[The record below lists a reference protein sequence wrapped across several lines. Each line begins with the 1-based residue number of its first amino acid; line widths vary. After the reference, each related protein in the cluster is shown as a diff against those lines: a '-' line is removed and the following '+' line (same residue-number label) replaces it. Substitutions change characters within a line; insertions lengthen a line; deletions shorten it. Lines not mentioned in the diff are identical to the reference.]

1 MFKKIILIFIFL
13 IFNLGK
19 SQIERNYG
27 DTAQPVPSA
36 SSFSSYVNTPVSL
49 STGVPSI
56 GIPLLSLPTG
66 NKDFEITT
74 SLSYH
79 PYNTGQDKPASEVG
93 LGWSLFKGGAVISRI
108 INGSIDEFN
117 YDASKSSYKKNLFDD
132 IYYYDLPGNS
142 GKFKFVRDTIN
153 NTFTLSNI
161 SGTNVK
167 IEYTRDSNTATLI
180 LNSFKITDS
189 KGFKYVFEDYSIARY
204 DTSSKG
210 FNYKSAFYLTKII
223 DENNITIATFSYQKN
238 SKNVSDTSN
247 ILLYQNCKMESIT
260 TSYGKIAFENIYKGI
275 TDDDPYVIRSLS
287 LWDIS
292 SHLITK
298 YILDYESFSSS
309 AYPTNVNQGKRTLQS
324 VLKLDRNEAPI
335 ERRQFTYDDVGS
347 ETNYGASPNPN
358 EYGNFLCP
366 DNSKTNPKTYTLG
379 LLKKMTLPEGG
390 YVVYNFEASEVYENK
405 SNLQLNTNQISDP
418 ALQYLSI
425 ANTVSYNTNNSRSY
439 TFQVS
444 ATKRFFVK
452 LLIDEVYEIINI
464 HGNIII
470 PPTYKLLRSS
480 GSEVVGVTNGCSE
493 NVKYFDLI
501 PGTYT
506 FQISGNGN
514 GSIQNYIITNL
525 SAPYKNTAQSKTGA
539 RIAKIKYYDADNTVK
554 KAMSYQYDLF
564 DNSGSGGNLFFGEVC
579 NEEAGNLNETI
590 LYRNVREI
598 YEGTSGNLG
607 YSRYYFKTPD
617 DYTSTVNFYKPY
629 YNITSTGLLTKK
641 EMYNQQNQM
650 LFSESTDYVIDEING
665 VQEYMICG
673 VYKSKSAWLKSTTT
687 TSKTFYANGSS
698 LEDHSETVFNASNF
712 QPAYTKNISPEGKIT
727 EKSIKYPSDLSNT
740 RLINANM
747 LSVPLLLETKIN
759 GSITSKGETKYDS
772 ADHLNPSSVV
782 TYDLKNLAP
791 VTIMTFNKYDNKGN
805 LVEITGKNGIPTTTI
820 WGYYQTQPIA
830 QITGVT
836 YNQISALPSV
846 LTAITASNND
856 ADNPANEASL
866 LQALENLRKDP
877 ALQSKPISV
886 YTYDPLIGITQSI
899 SGNGAKI
906 TYVYD
911 TVNRLIKTMDPEG
924 KTLQEYQYNYKH

>member
-1 MFKKIILIFIFL
+1 MSKKLVVIMIFL

-49 STGVPSI
+49 STGVPNI

-66 NKDFEITT
+66 NKDFEIAT

-79 PYNTGQDKPASEVG
+79 PYNTGEGKPSSEVG

-108 INGSIDEFN
+108 INGAVDEYN
-117 YDASKSSYKKNLFDD
+117 YDATKSSYKKNLFDD

-153 NTFTLSNI
+153 NTFTLNNI
-161 SGTNVK
+161 SGSNVK

-189 KGFKYVFEDYSIARY
+189 KGFKYIFEDYSVARC

-210 FNYKSAFYLTKII
+210 FNYKSAFYLTKVI
-223 DENNITIATFSYQKN
+223 DENNITIATFNYQKY
-238 SKNVSDTSN
+238 SKNVSSTST
-247 ILLYQNCKMESIT
+247 ILLYQNCKTESIS
-260 TSYGKIAFENIYKGI
+260 TSYGKITFENFYTGI
-275 TDDDPYVIRSLS
+275 SDDDPYIIRSLS
-287 LWDIS
+287 LWDKS
-292 SHLITK
+292 SHLITQ
-298 YILDYESFSSS
+298 YRFIYDSFYSSV
-309 AYPTNVNQGKRTLQS
+309 YPVNVNKGKRILSNVQ
-324 VLKLDRNEAPI
+324 KLDRSQTVTEA
-335 ERRQFTYDDVGS
+335 RTFTYDDTGS
-347 ETNYGASPNPN
+347 ETRYGASPNPN

-366 DNSKTNPKTYTLG
+366 DNTKNNPKTYTLG

-390 YVVYNFEASEVYENK
+390 YVVYNFEANEVYENK
-405 SNLQLNTNQISDP
+405 STVQLSTNQITDP
-418 ALQYLSI
+418 ALQYLNLD
-425 ANTVSYNTNNSRSY
+425 NTVSYDTNNSRSY
-439 TFQVS
+439 TLQVS
-444 ATKRFFVK
+444 AAQRFFIKFSIV
-452 LLIDEVYEIINI
+452 EGYEIINI

-480 GSEVVGVTNGCSE
+480 GTEVTGVANGCSE
-493 NVKYFDLI
+493 NVKYYDLT

-506 FQISGNGN
+506 FKISGNGN
-514 GSIQNYIITNL
+514 GNIQNYIIKNL
-525 SAPYKNTAQSKTGA
+525 AAPYKNTSQSKTGA
-539 RIAKIKYYDADNTVK
+539 RIANIKYYDADNTVK
-554 KAMSYQYDLF
+554 KAMSYQYNSL
-564 DNSGSGGNLFFGEVC
+564 DNSGSSGSIFTGEVC
-579 NEEAGNLNETI
+579 NEELGNLNETV
-590 LYRNVREI
+590 LYKNVKEI
-598 YEGTSGNLG
+598 YEGTAGNLG
-607 YSRYYFKTPD
+607 YTQYYFKTPD
-617 DYTSTVNFYKPY
+617 DYTSNINLYKPY

-650 LFSESTDYVIDEING
+650 LSSESTDYVLDEISG
-665 VQEYMICG
+665 VQEYIICG
-673 VYKSKSAWLKSTTT
+673 YYKSKSAWLKSTTT

-698 LEDHSETVFNASNF
+698 LEDRTETVFNASNF
-712 QPAYTKNISPEGKIT
+712 QPAYTKNTAPDGKIT

-759 GSITSKGETKYDS
+759 GNVTSKGETRYDS

-782 TYDLKNLAP
+782 TYDLKNLTP
-791 VTIMTFNKYDNKGN
+791 VTMMTFNTYDSKGN
-805 LVEITGKNGIPTTTI
+805 LVELTGKNGIPTTTI

-836 YNQISALPSV
+836 YNQIATLPSV
-846 LTAITASNND
+846 IAAINASNAD
-856 ADNPANEASL
+856 ADNPANETSL

-877 ALQSKPISV
+877 ALQSKPVAV
-886 YTYDPLIGITQSI
+886 YTYDPFIGITQSV
-899 SGNGAKI
+899 SANGIKL

-911 TVNRLIKTMDPEG
+911 ASNRLIKTTDSEG
-924 KTLQEYQYNYKH
+924 KTIKEYQYNYKH

>member
-1 MFKKIILIFIFL
+1 MFKKFILIFIFL

-36 SSFSSYVNTPVSL
+36 SSFSSYVNTPISL

-74 SLSYH
+74 SLNYH

-93 LGWSLFKGGAVISRI
+93 LGWSLFKGSAVISRI
-108 INGSIDEFN
+108 INGSVDECN
-117 YDASKSSYKKNLFDD
+117 YDAAKSNYKKNLFDD

-153 NTFTLSNI
+153 NTFTLNNI
-161 SGTNVK
+161 SGSNVK

-180 LNSFKITDS
+180 LSSFKITDS
-189 KGFKYVFEDYSIARY
+189 KGFKYIFEDYSIARY
-204 DTSSKG
+204 DTSTKG
-210 FNYKSAFYLTKII
+210 FNYKSAFYLTKVI
-223 DENNITIATFSYQKN
+223 DENDITIATFNYQKN
-238 SKNVSDTSN
+238 SKNVSNTN
-247 ILLYQNCKMESIT
+247 TLLYQNCKMESIT
-260 TSYGKIAFENIYKGI
+260 TSYGKITFENLYMGI
-275 TDDDPYVIRSLS
+275 SDDDPYIIRSISLS
-287 LWDIS
+287 DMS
-292 SHLITK
+292 SHLVSK
-298 YILDYESFSSS
+298 YIFYYQSFSSFT
-309 AYPTNVNQGKRTLQS
+309 YPNNVNQGKRTLLSIQ
-324 VLKLDRNEAPI
+324 KLDRNQTPI
-335 ERRQFTYDDVGS
+335 EGRQFTYDDVGS
-347 ETNYGASPNPN
+347 ETKYGASPNPN

-366 DNSKTNPKTYTLG
+366 DNTKINPKTYTLG

-390 YVVYNFEASEVYENK
+390 YVVYNFEANEVYENK
-405 SNLQLNTNQISDP
+405 SNVQLSTNQITDP
-418 ALQYLSI
+418 ALQYLNL
-425 ANTVSYNTNNSRSY
+425 ANTVSYDTNNNRSY

-444 ATKRFFVK
+444 AAQRFFIKFSIV
-452 LLIDEVYEIINI
+452 EGYEIINI

-480 GSEVVGVTNGCSE
+480 GSEVMGVANGCSE
-493 NVKYFDLI
+493 DVKYYDLI

-506 FQISGNGN
+506 FKISGNGN
-514 GSIQNYIITNL
+514 GNIQNYIITNL
-525 SAPYKNTAQSKTGA
+525 ASPYKNTSQMKIGA
-539 RIAKIKYYDADNTVK
+539 RIANIKYYDADNTVK
-554 KAMSYQYDLF
+554 KAMSYQYNLL
-564 DNSGSGGNLFFGEVC
+564 DNSGSSGSVFYGEVC
-579 NEEAGNLNETI
+579 NEELGNLNETV
-590 LYRNVREI
+590 LYKNVKEV
-598 YEGTSGNLG
+598 YEGTSENLG
-607 YSRYYFKTPD
+607 YSQYYFKTPD
-617 DYTSTVNFYKPY
+617 DYTSTVNLYKPY

-641 EMYNQQNQM
+641 EMFNQQSQI
-650 LFSESTDYVIDEING
+650 LSSENTEYEMAEIPG
-665 VQEYMICG
+665 TPEYYLCMG
-673 VYKSKSAWLKSTTT
+673 NKTKAAWLKSTTT

-698 LEDHSETVFNASNF
+698 LEDVTETVFNASNF
-712 QPAYTKNISPEGKIT
+712 QPAYTKNISPDGKIT
-727 EKSIKYPSDLSNT
+727 EKSIKYPSDLLNT

-772 ADHLNPSSVV
+772 ADNLNPSSAV

-791 VTIMTFNKYDNKGN
+791 VTIMIFNKYDSKGN
-805 LVEITGKNGIPTTTI
+805 LIEIIGKNGVPTTTI

-836 YNQISALPSV
+836 YSQIAALPSLIAAV
-846 LTAITASNND
+846 NASNAD

-877 ALQSKPISV
+877 ALQSKPMTV
-886 YTYDPLIGITQSI
+886 YTYDPLIGTTQSV
-899 SGNGAKI
+899 SANGVKL

-911 TVNRLIKTMDPEG
+911 TSNRLIKTIDSEG
-924 KTLQEYQYNYKH
+924 KTIKEYQYNYKH